1 MVLQIHWCSYTRA
14 PPCVNYYTTSA
25 PTPEYRLNKRR
36 SHRDVHT
43 SRATTDM
50 AAPSGAGG
58 VTVDGEV
65 TLSSRAPHAVR

>member
-1 MVLQIHWCSYTRA
+1 MLLLCGGHGDCTNLVLTFIVY
-14 PPCVNYYTTSA
+14 PLMMY
-25 PTPEYRLNKRR
+25 
-36 SHRDVHT
+36 T

-50 AAPSGAGG
+50 AAPSAAGG